1 MERKAVVM
9 PLSFANVGEENI
21 VKKVSGKAEVR
32 AHLENLGFVAG
43 AAVTVITSLGGNIIV
58 RVKGSRVAISREM
71 AGKII
76 V

>member
-1 MERKAVVM
+1 M
-9 PLSFANVGEENI
+9 PLSFANIGEENI
-21 VKKVSGKAEVR
+21 VKKVGGKAEVR

>member
-1 MERKAVVM
+1 MERKAIVM

-21 VKKVSGKAEVR
+21 VKKVGGKAEVR